1 MGPSNPSGRDVLR
14 DAVRGQR
21 RFVALGSLLGSG
33 HQIGE
38 ALVPVLIGIVIDQ
51 AVTDSD
57 TGALLLWLA
66 ILAVVYVGLALSFRI
81 GAWSGERASVQA
93 EHALRIT
100 LVRRVL
106 DPGGGAE
113 EGRLPGALANIATED
128 AKRVGV
134 VNLALMFGISALMGL
149 LTCAVVL
156 LRTSVLLGLVV
167 LLGTP
172 ILLWLGHLLSKP
184 LESRSEAEQE
194 RAAHASAVAADLVA
208 GLRILKGIGGES
220 TAIARYRT
228 TSRDSLKATLRA
240 ARAQAFQN
248 GMVLA
253 LTGCLIAVVALVGG
267 RLAAQGSIS
276 LGQLVSA
283 VGLALFLLG
292 PLETLAWVN
301 AEFAQGRASAA
312 RIAEVLATPQAVTSG
327 GRSLPQ
333 QVRGAVRLSGLS
345 HGGLREVDL
354 DIAPGELLGVVATDP
369 AHAADLL
376 RCLSRQTDPEAG
388 TVELD
393 GVPLRDLDPAELRTS
408 LLVAEHDADLFEGT
422 VRENVTAAVIAGAG
436 ADSVSVDPESA
447 MAAAGVAQ
455 VAQTLPDGEDTK
467 VSERGRSL
475 SGGQRQR
482 VALARALAADR
493 PVLVVHD
500 PTTAVDAVTEARIA
514 AGLREIRKGRTTV
527 LVTTSPALL
536 AVTDRVVLLD
546 DGRITDSAPHTDLVR
561 RHEAYRAAVLS

>member
-1 MGPSNPSGRDVLR
+1 MGASNPSGRDVLR

-57 TGALLLWLA
+57 TGALFLWLA

-228 TSRDSLKATLRA
+228 TSRDSLQATLRA

-354 DIAPGELLGVVATDP
+354 DIAPGELLGRGRDRPRARRRPAALPGPADRPRSRNGRTGRRAPARPGSRGVA
-369 AHAADLL
+369 H
-376 RCLSRQTDPEAG
+376 G
-388 TVELD
+388 
-393 GVPLRDLDPAELRTS
+393 

-422 VRENVTAAVIAGAG
+422 VRENVTAAVISG
-436 ADSVSVDPESA
+436 ADSVSADPESA

-455 VAQTLPDGEDTK
+455 VAQTLPDGEDTA